1 MPRGGYIGLLALILG
16 GCSGIDLSPINPSGI
31 DFSGEWV
38 IDFGDSDEVPDL
50 RNHRPQQ
57 SRRSVNPSVRR
68 EAMRIG
74 DGSGFAF
81 IAQDFQVLRADKL
94 QIEQGRG
101 SMGIRY
107 SPGVYRDVTWGERQ
121 RGLWEVNAGWEED
134 NLVIVSEAND
144 LKVVER
150 FLQADSGQL
159 VVQVSIEADGEEMAF
174 NRTFNRR
181 TRNPQR

>member
-1 MPRGGYIGLLALILG
+1 
-16 GCSGIDLSPINPSGI
+16 
-31 DFSGEWV
+31 
-38 IDFGDSDEVPDL
+38 
-50 RNHRPQQ
+50 
-57 SRRSVNPSVRR
+57 
-68 EAMRIG
+68 MRIG

-94 QIEQGRG
+94 HIEQNPD

-107 SPGVYRDVTWGERQ
+107 NPGVYRDITWGERQ

-150 FLQADSGQL
+150 FRHADSGKL
-159 VVQVSIEADGEEMAF
+159 VIQVFIEADGEEMEF

-181 TRNPQR
+181 S

>member
-1 MPRGGYIGLLALILG
+1 VSRTGSIILLATILG
-16 GCSGIDLSPINPSGI
+16 GCSGIDLSPINPTGI
-31 DFSGEWV
+31 DFGGEWV
-38 IDFGDSDEVPDL
+38 IDFGDSDQVPDL

-57 SRRSVNPSVRR
+57 KRRSVQPSVRR

-94 QIEQGRG
+94 LIEQNPD

-134 NLVIVSEAND
+134 NLVIVSEANN
-144 LKVVER
+144 LKVIER
-150 FLQADSGQL
+150 FQRASSGQL
-159 VVQVSIEADGEEMAF
+159 IILVSIEADGEEMDF

-181 TRNPQR
+181 N